1 MWAQTGTE
9 LRALADAFAT
19 SHQRQELR
27 CKAQQTDL
35 KDISWD
41 RFRQLLEE
49 LFSVGSAGRHVRRH
63 SLSHVYRHVDIRVG
77 STIDMLLIVVML
89 SWFCDMCFECVLLV

>member
-1 MWAQTGTE
+1 MSLPGLSNPVWAQTGTE

-19 SHQRQELR
+19 SHQRRELR

-35 KDISWD
+35 TVISWD

-49 LFSVGSAGRHVRRH
+49 LFSVRCCRDVGPGSVVGCGVC
-63 SLSHVYRHVDIRVG
+63 SLTAHLFAVQQ
-77 STIDMLLIVVML
+77 
-89 SWFCDMCFECVLLV
+89 